1 MAVSPYAGG
10 RRGKEW
16 AARYE
21 RSNDWRRGAQR
32 PRPEAGAP
40 PTLLGRDAIV
50 RQMTRLQWIYVIV
63 GLVVVVA
70 MVIPMFA
77 TGR

>member
-1 MAVSPYAGG
+1 
-10 RRGKEW
+10 
-16 AARYE
+16 
-21 RSNDWRRGAQR
+21 
-32 PRPEAGAP
+32 
-40 PTLLGRDAIV
+40 
-50 RQMTRLQWIYVIV
+50 MTRLQWIYVIV

>member
-1 MAVSPYAGG
+1 MPATFPG
-10 RRGKEW
+10 
-16 AARYE
+16 
-21 RSNDWRRGAQR
+21 Q
-32 PRPEAGAP
+32 
-40 PTLLGRDAIV
+40 DAIV
-50 RQMTRLQWIYVIV
+50 RLMTRLQWIYVIV

>member
-1 MAVSPYAGG
+1 MTTTFAGG
-10 RRGKEW
+10 
-16 AARYE
+16 
-21 RSNDWRRGAQR
+21 S
-32 PRPEAGAP
+32 
-40 PTLLGRDAIV
+40 AIV
-50 RQMTRLQWIYVIV
+50 RQMSRLQWIYVIV